1 MPLIITPLYVALA
14 AIILLVLSVRVIR
27 LRRRFAVGLGTGGHN
42 ELEQAMRGH
51 GNFTE
56 YAPIG
61 LILMVSAE
69 LSGAAAGWIHAIGI
83 LLIVGRAAHAWGLA
97 QSRGR
102 SAGRAVGMGL
112 TLTALVMGASVN
124 LAQFLE
130 H

>member
-14 AIILLVLSVRVIR
+14 AVILLVLSFRVIR
-27 LRRRFAVGLGTGGHN
+27 LRRRFAVGLGTGGHS

-61 LILMVSAE
+61 LILIASAE
-69 LSGAAAGWIHAIGI
+69 LSGAAAGWIHTIGI
-83 LLIVGRAAHAWGLA
+83 LLIVGRMAHAWGLA
-97 QSRGR
+97 QSRGSSVGR
-102 SAGRAVGMGL
+102 LAGMVLTIAAVVVGTG
-112 TLTALVMGASVN
+112 VN
-124 LAQFLE
+124 LAEVLG